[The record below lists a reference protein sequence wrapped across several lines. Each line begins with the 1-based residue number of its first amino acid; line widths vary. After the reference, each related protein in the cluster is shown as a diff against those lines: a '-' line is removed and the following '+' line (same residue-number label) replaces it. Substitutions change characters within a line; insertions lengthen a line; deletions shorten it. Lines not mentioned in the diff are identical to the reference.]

1 MWTAI
6 LIGVIVLGIVGCALV
21 AFLFYVASG
30 TDGRTP

>member
-6 LIGVIVLGIVGCALV
+6 LWVLIVLGVVGCALV